1 MSAVFT
7 WIETFHGKAIPASWE
22 ALAAGRMLAD
32 GFGVPLT
39 ALVFGAGAAAVAQ
52 EAAQYGANK
61 AIVCEDATLKD
72 YRLEPYAALLTR
84 LVGES
89 APKAVV
95 AAATSRGRE
104 LLAASAAD
112 TNSPLLGDVLKLS
125 VGANGSLSAE
135 RSVYSGKIL
144 SDNDVTAGATQFV
157 TVRSRAFK
165 AADPKAGAAAEVSTA
180 APALTEDQIATKV
193 ESFEEETGTVNLTDA
208 AIIVS
213 GGRGMANNPKAAPAD
228 VTGDA
233 AAVWKAKD
241 GFANVLQPLADSLG
255 AAVGA
260 SRAAVDA
267 GYIPYAH
274 QVGQT
279 GKTVSPDLYIAC
291 GISGAI
297 QHQAGMRTSK
307 IIVAIN
313 KDAES
318 PIFKMARYGLVGD
331 LFTIVP
337 AITAEVKKRLGK

>member
-1 MSAVFT
+1 VSAVYV
-7 WIETFHGKAIPASWE
+7 WIETFDGKAVPASWE
-22 ALAAGRMLAD
+22 ALAAGKMLAD
-32 GFGVPLT
+32 SFGVPLT
-39 ALVFGAGAAAVAQ
+39 ALVFGDNASAVAS
-52 EAAQYGANK
+52 EAAFYGASK
-61 AIVCEDATLKD
+61 ALVSDDATLKD
-72 YRLEPYAALLTR
+72 FRLEPYAALLTK
-84 LVGES
+84 LVQDN
-89 APKAVV
+89 APRAVL

-112 TNSPLLGDVLKLS
+112 TDSPMLSDVLKLE
-125 VGANGSLSAE
+125 VNDGKATAE
-135 RSVYSGKIL
+135 RAAYAGKVL
-144 SDNDVTAGATQFV
+144 SDAAVVADGTQFI
-157 TVRSRAFK
+157 TIRSRAFK
-165 AADPKAGAAAEVSTA
+165 AATPDASAKADITTVQPVLS
-180 APALTEDQIATKV
+180 EDQIVTKS
-193 ESFEEETGTVNLTDA
+193 EGFEAEVGTVNLTDA

-213 GGRGMANNPKAAPAD
+213 GGRGMANNPKEPPAGTD
-228 VTGDA
+228 KPD
-233 AAVWKAKD
+233 VWKAQD
-241 GFANVLQPLADSLG
+241 GFQNVLQPLADVLG

-313 KDAES
+313 KDPEA

-331 LFTIVP
+331 LYQIIP
-337 AITAEVKKRLGK
+337 ALTEEVKKRLGK